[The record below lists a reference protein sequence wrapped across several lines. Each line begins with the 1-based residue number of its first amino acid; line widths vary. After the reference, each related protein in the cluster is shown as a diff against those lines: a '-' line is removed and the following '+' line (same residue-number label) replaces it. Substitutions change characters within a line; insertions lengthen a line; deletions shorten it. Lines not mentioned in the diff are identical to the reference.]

1 MARSPISGRQPVG
14 RVLTSGVMSRH
25 PAEVAFLQQLH
36 DAVAA
41 GDLADEQTAKEVSEI
56 AAQILPF
63 VLEADD
69 VDHAPLIGTLTLGRP
84 GADLVP
90 VPASDR
96 CVVLVERQL
105 PTLAHLVAKALAAAL
120 PTREDGDRLKLQLDD
135 QTWEATLTA
144 GHPAVQRF
152 VEAMVATKREGPHT
166 APDYVGDP
174 ELEPLVSTMR
184 QVIEW
189 LEVAQ
194 PYAHFAAGH
203 HTTAAR
209 RPWMEAIGTFERFD
223 WTAAQD
229 HEAVARAAMAVLNRA
244 RQVFG
249 DVRLVAWTLDAW
261 MTTQML
267 IAGSAA
273 IVEGLGQE
281 RFDDLIDAYAERR
294 GLYRAI
300 LEQDEE
306 LRPSLALVALLE
318 PIMAQFWEQT
328 VQALMPVEG

>member
-1 MARSPISGRQPVG
+1 MAH
-14 RVLTSGVMSRH
+14 H
-25 PAEVAFLQQLH
+25 PETAFLHQLRVALASAVPTTH
-36 DAVAA
+36 DEEAA
-41 GDLADEQTAKEVSEI
+41 KAIGEI
-56 AAQILPF
+56 AEQIVPF
-63 VLEADD
+63 VLEADA
-69 VDHAPLIGTLTLGRP
+69 VDTAPLAAALPLDRP
-84 GADLVP
+84 GADLLP

-105 PTLAHLVAKALAAAL
+105 PMLAHLVAKALAAAL
-120 PTREDGDRLKLQLDD
+120 PTREDGDRLTLQLDD

-152 VEAMVATKREGPHT
+152 VEAVVATVREGPHT
-166 APDYVGDP
+166 APDYAGDP

-189 LEVAQ
+189 FEVAQ
-194 PYAHFAAGH
+194 PYAHVAAGH

-209 RPWMEAIGTFERFD
+209 WPWMEAVGPFERFD
-223 WTAAQD
+223 WTAAED

-244 RQVFG
+244 RQAFG

-267 IAGSAA
+267 IAGGGA
-273 IVEGLGQE
+273 IAQGLGQE
-281 RFDDLIDAYAERR
+281 RFDDLIDPAAERR

-300 LEQDEE
+300 LEHDED

-318 PIMAQFWEQT
+318 PIMAQFWEQS